1 MKSLRPVL
9 AVVVLA
15 IVGWFIWS
23 LWPRGHADTLSGY
36 VEGDLL
42 YLSAPVS
49 GAVARLPVEKGQRVE
64 AGALLFQIDPRTA
77 EADTEYAP
85 KPGEHCDNCPWAD
98 RCEAAPA
105 RARS

>member
-1 MKSLRPVL
+1 MTLPETMT
-9 AVVVLA
+9 AVVDALVA
-15 IVGWFIWS
+15 I
-23 LWPRGHADTLSGY
+23 A
-36 VEGDLL
+36 
-42 YLSAPVS
+42 
-49 GAVARLPVEKGQRVE
+49 
-64 AGALLFQIDPRTA
+64 RTA